1 MKNFLLAL
9 LVFGM
14 MQGVC
19 GAAGVDGTTK
29 ALDYMGFVSNDPIVF
44 SDFGIKSTITSSLFQ
59 VRNYYNYMP
68 GYYSGRTPGVFSS
81 RSPIEITGIDVSF
94 VNESPDIRIIK
105 WSESSLSVPTA
116 SFSCL
121 PMLDGVKFADANKP
135 SALADNI
142 LVPGQQISRTIY
154 VSRVEFVSA
163 GSNSMWMYSGVPVPI
178 SNTLRMSL
186 IMKVVGAKGE
196 FQYITITTP
205 RVGMKDL
212 PKESI

>member
-1 MKNFLLAL
+1 MKKLIIVV
-9 LVFGM
+9 LVLVL

-19 GAAGVDGTTK
+19 AAAGVDGTTK
-29 ALDYMGFVSNDPIVF
+29 ALDYMGFVSNDPVVF
-44 SDFGIKSTITSSLFQ
+44 SEFGIKSTITSSSFQ

-81 RSPIEITGIDVSF
+81 RSPIEMTGMDVTF
-94 VNESPDIRIIK
+94 ANESPELRIVK
-105 WSESSLSVPTA
+105 WAESSLSVPSA
-116 SFSCL
+116 NFSCL

-142 LVPGQQISRTIY
+142 LMPGQAVSRSIY

-163 GSNSMWMYSGVPVPI
+163 GSNSMWMHSGVPVPI

-186 IMKVVGAKGE
+186 IMKVAGAKGD

-205 RVGMKDL
+205 RVGMKDA
-212 PKESI
+212 PITK